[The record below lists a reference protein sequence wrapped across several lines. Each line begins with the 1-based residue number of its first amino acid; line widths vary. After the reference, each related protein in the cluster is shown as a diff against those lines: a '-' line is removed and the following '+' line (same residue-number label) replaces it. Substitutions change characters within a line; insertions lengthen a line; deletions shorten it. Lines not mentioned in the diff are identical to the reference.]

1 MWRSI
6 TFVILMFMG
15 FAVTAH
21 AGERRLVVVELFTS
35 QGCSSCPPADAFLHE
50 LAKRDDVLALGL
62 HIDYWD
68 YIGWKDVFG
77 QKAHSERQRAYA
89 HVGGRRSVYTPQMI
103 VQGNEHVVGNHP
115 VEVNSLI
122 KRHQAQ
128 AGKASLTVA
137 RESGKLRISAKAQ
150 GTAQPVAVL
159 LVRYMPKGVTKI
171 QRGEN
176 AGREIAYANIVS
188 DIKVLDIWDMKSP
201 FETTAR
207 VSGSENAAVILQARD
222 HGPILAAARAD

>member
-1 MWRSI
+1 MWRII
-6 TFVILMFMG
+6 TFVILMLSG
-15 FAVTAH
+15 FAAS
-21 AGERRLVVVELFTS
+21 AGADERRLVVVELFTS

-50 LAKRDDVLALGL
+50 LAKREDVLALGM
-62 HIDYWD
+62 HVDYWD

-103 VQGNEHVVGNHP
+103 VQGEQHVVGNHP

-128 AGKASLTVA
+128 AGKASLTVVHDA
-137 RESGKLRISAKAQ
+137 GKLRISAQAQ
-150 GTAQPVAVL
+150 GAAQPVAVL
-159 LVRYMPKGVTKI
+159 MVRYMPQGVTQI
-171 QRGEN
+171 QKGEN
-176 AGREIAYANIVS
+176 AGREIAYANIVTE
-188 DIKVLDIWDMKSP
+188 IKVLDIWDMKSP
-201 FETTAR
+201 FETSERA
-207 VSGSENAAVILQARD
+207 SGSEKTAIILQTRG